1 MKGRKKDDNN
11 NAGSAFVDRID
22 TILTLMGKKRQDLC
36 DQTHITQQSI
46 SNWKKLNGL
55 PSADTA
61 IEIAKYLKVDT
72 GWLINGTISLEIS
85 DNSKPE
91 AIYNRI
97 YKKLRSETEL
107 PYPDYHAHDDSDY
120 KKIHSPLNDIVDHI
134 TLTNWRENR
143 SIPDSYSLAKISE
156 RLHKSLNY
164 ISTGSDEPVY
174 KLSTESGKKIEET
187 DYEDFCA
194 FKKVQT
200 LFWNYERLYT
210 PDKKL
215 VKDLIVRLFRLRHL
229 AEGTD
234 YDIKYARMHPGEG
247 NRQRN
252 PNVSDE
258 EYYSED
264 YNPEQ

>member
-1 MKGRKKDDNN
+1 MKGRKKDDIN
-11 NAGSAFVDRID
+11 NAGAAFVDRID
-22 TILTLMGKKRQDLC
+22 AILALMDKKRQDLC
-36 DQTHITQQSI
+36 DATHITQQSI

-97 YKKLRSETEL
+97 YAILRKETEL
-107 PYPDYHAHDDSDY
+107 PYPGYHAHNDSDY

-143 SIPDSYSLAKISE
+143 SIPDPNTLAKISE
-156 RLHKSLNY
+156 RLRKSLNY
-164 ISTGSDEPVY
+164 ISTGNDEPVY
-174 KLSTESGKKIEET
+174 KLSTKTGQEIDKK
-187 DYEDFCA
+187 DYDDFCA
-194 FKKVQT
+194 FKKVQK
-200 LFWNYERLYT
+200 LFWKYEGLFV
-210 PDKKL
+210 PDKEIARE
-215 VKDLIVRLFRLRHL
+215 LINRLFRLRHF

-234 YDIKYARMHPGEG
+234 FDTKYARMHPGEG

-252 PNVSDE
+252 PNISDE
-258 EYYSED
+258 EYYSDD